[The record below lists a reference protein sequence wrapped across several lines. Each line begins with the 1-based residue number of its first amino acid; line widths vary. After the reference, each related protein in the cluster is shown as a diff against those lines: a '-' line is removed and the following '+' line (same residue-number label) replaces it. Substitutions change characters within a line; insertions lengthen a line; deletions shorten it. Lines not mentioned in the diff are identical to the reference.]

1 MPTATAAD
9 QTETAR
15 LALEEVCSGRDLDGI
30 ARVYHPD
37 FVDHVNRLTYRGHEG
52 ARRSVALYLELFPDL
67 RFEVDD
73 QVSEGD
79 KVASRWTLRGTH
91 RGREVELRVIVIS
104 RFEDGR
110 IIEDWAASDTM
121 DLVRQLG
128 LLRTLKL
135 AVTHR
140 KLIFDRAGV
149 ASQRGEPR
157 GAIDMITCRFRR
169 NRSCPIP
176 PSETERIRRIFDK
189 QAPKYDKS
197 MSRFERL
204 LFAGNREWV
213 CERAEGEILELAAGT
228 ARNLPF
234 YSADVKVTGV
244 ELSPEMANLG
254 RRRAE
259 DLGRE
264 IDMQVGDAEALP
276 FPDDSFDSVVCTYG
290 LCTIPDDA
298 AAISEAKRVLRPGGR
313 ILLAEH
319 VRSPNPIVRT
329 IQRLLEPFARRFG
342 GDHLLREPL
351 DHLAAEGFEVEE
363 LKRLKA
369 GWVELV
375 AARKPVDRR
384 ISCGR

>member
-1 MPTATAAD
+1 MPTATTAAD

-15 LALEEVCSGRDLDGI
+15 RALEEVCSGRDLDGI
-30 ARVYHPD
+30 PRDYHPD
-37 FVDHVNRLTYRGHEG
+37 FVDHVNRLTYRGHAG
-52 ARRSVALYLELFPDL
+52 ARQSVSVYLELFPDL
-67 RFEVDD
+67 SFEVND
-73 QVSEGD
+73 QVTEGE

-91 RGREVELRVIVIS
+91 RGRAVELHGMVIS

-121 DLVRQLG
+121 ELVRLLG
-128 LLRTLKL
+128 LRRTLGL
-135 AVTHR
+135 AVKHR
-140 KLIFDRAGV
+140 KLIFDPEGNAASGPGALRRAV
-149 ASQRGEPR
+149 DR
-157 GAIDMITCRFRR
+157 ITCRFRR
-169 NRSCPIP
+169 DKACPIP
-176 PSETERIRRIFDK
+176 PSETERVRQIFDK

-197 MSRFERL
+197 MSRFERW

-213 CERAEGEILELAAGT
+213 CERAGGEVLELAAGT

-234 YSADVKVTGV
+234 YSSDATVTGV
-244 ELSPEMANLG
+244 ELSPEMAELG

-264 IDMQVGDAEALP
+264 IDMRVGDAEALP
-276 FPDDSFDSVVCTYG
+276 FADESFDTVVCTYG

-298 AAISEAKRVLRPGGR
+298 AAVREAKRVLRPGGR

-319 VRSPNPIVRT
+319 VRSPNLVVRT
-329 IQRLLEPFARRFG
+329 IQRAVEPFAHRFG

-351 DHLAAEGFEVEE
+351 DHLMAEGFRVDEV
-363 LKRLKA
+363 KRLKA

-375 AARKPVDRR
+375 SALKPH
-384 ISCGR
+384 

>member
-1 MPTATAAD
+1 MPTATVAD

-91 RGREVELRVIVIS
+91 RGREVELRGIVIS

-121 DLVRQLG
+121 ELVRQLG

-135 AVTHR
+135 AFTHR

-149 ASQRGEPR
+149 ASQRGAPR
-157 GAIDMITCRFRR
+157 GAIDRITCRFRR
-169 NRSCPIP
+169 NRSCPVP
-176 PSETERIRRIFDK
+176 RSETERIRRIFDK

-213 CERAEGEILELAAGT
+213 CERAEGKVLELAAGT

-264 IDMQVGDAEALP
+264 IDMRVGDAEALP

-290 LCTIPDDA
+290 LCTIPDEA
-298 AAISEAKRVLRPGGR
+298 AAIREAKRVLRPGGR